1 MIMQFTYTYL
11 KAAEQSDT
19 IVGRYKGYDVFP
31 TTKAHLAKNGEK
43 DDVIYLL
50 YDDENLLY
58 QNGKVFAKVSKNGD
72 VEEFYARRYLIYERR
87 EDEKSAFVRTSTPAA
102 GSEAPTAAIPSTSG
116 NNEVIADVQL
126 GLLVEDTL
134 KGARNM
140 QIDDLLKGFNYGL
153 E

>member
-1 MIMQFTYTYL
+1 MQFTYTYL

-19 IVGRYKGYDVFP
+19 IVGRYKGYDVLP
-31 TTKAHLAKNGEK
+31 TTKAHLAKNGER

-87 EDEKSAFVRTSTPAA
+87 EDEKSAFVRTSTPAKEAPAA
-102 GSEAPTAAIPSTSG
+102 GSEAPTATTT
-116 NNEVIADVQL
+116 EVIADVAL

-134 KGARNM
+134 KGAREM
-140 QIDDLLKGFNYGL
+140 SIDGLLKGFNYGL
-153 E
+153 N